1 MTNGIVPPKA
11 PAAVNQ
17 TNKEIDVPKVG
28 SDDTVP
34 ILNLICTFELYLQS
48 NLSVAVSHSTAEKA
62 KPLY

>member
-17 TNKEIDVPKVG
+17 ANKEIDVPKVG
-28 SDDTVP
+28 SDDTVL
-34 ILNLICTFELYLQS
+34 ILNLICNFELYLHNS
-48 NLSVAVSHSTAEKA
+48 LSAAVSHSSAEKA